1 MQFETRPIVFYG
13 LWLLTFLGMPIGGG
27 LARLIVGP
35 ADTVVRSLLAGALA
49 GAVIGLAQWLMLRQ
63 VRPIGPVW
71 IAATAAGLGLGF
83 ALAQAL
89 VGNSMGA
96 TEVALRGL
104 ICGAVIAALQWLASR
119 DVVPNAWIWS
129 VAVFIG
135 WPLAWTIT
143 RAIGVDL
150 SQNWVVFGASGA
162 IVFAIIT
169 AVALGVMTRLSVQI
183 R

>member
-1 MQFETRPIVFYG
+1 MLFYG
-13 LWLLTFLGMPIGGG
+13 LWLLIFLGMPIGGG

-35 ADTVVRSLLAGALA
+35 ADSPLSALLAGLIA

-71 IAATAAGLGLGF
+71 IAATAAGLGLGV
-83 ALAQAL
+83 ALVQAL
-89 VGNSMGA
+89 VGNGMGA
-96 TEVALRGL
+96 AEVALRGL
-104 ICGAVIAALQWLASR
+104 ICGIVIATLQWLVLREAFSIAWVWA
-119 DVVPNAWIWS
+119 VV
-129 VAVFIG
+129 VAIS

-143 RAIGVDL
+143 LAVGVDM
-150 SQNWVVFGASGA
+150 SQGWVVFGASGA

-169 AVALGVMTRLSVQI
+169 AVALGAMTRLSVQI